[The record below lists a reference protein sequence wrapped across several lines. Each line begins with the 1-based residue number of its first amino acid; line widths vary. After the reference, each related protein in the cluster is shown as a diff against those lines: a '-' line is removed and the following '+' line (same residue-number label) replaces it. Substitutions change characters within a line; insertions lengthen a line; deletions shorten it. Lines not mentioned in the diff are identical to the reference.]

1 MAENVCMPFYET
13 SDITVQAS
21 AAVTGKRFVAP
32 SANRTGGPGLSTSA
46 TNVYVVAHAAAA
58 AKPAGVS
65 VYDAP
70 SGGLLGIIGTP
81 GRIVPV
87 TAGAAIT
94 AGQQVEVGTA
104 GQAVPLAVAPATPGQ
119 AAGLAMTGAAIGA
132 AAEIKLY

>member
-1 MAENVCMPFYET
+1 MPENVCIPFYET

-46 TNVYVVAHAAAA
+46 TNVYVVAHAPAG

-104 GQAVPLAVAPATPGQ
+104 GQAIPLATGQ
-119 AAGLAMTGAAIGA
+119 RAGLAMTGAASGA
-132 AAEIKLY
+132 AAEIKLS